1 MESLS
6 IKEYSVVM
14 RKNLKIAVAVSA
26 LSLVLAGCSSS
37 ESESSGLKVIAAFY
51 PLEFVAKTI
60 GGDLISVENMT
71 PPGVEPHDLE
81 LTPQQITT
89 LDDADLLLYVAGF
102 QPALEEAATQS
113 APANS
118 LDVMA
123 INGLNLLG
131 ATEDGH
137 NHGEEAHS
145 EDGHN
150 HGEEA
155 HSDEEM
161 LSDPHVWLDP
171 ERLIVVAKAVAAK
184 LSEVDPDNSETYA
197 TNLTAFVEQLEGLD
211 ADFTSGL
218 ASCERRLIVTSHA
231 AFGYLADAYNLEQE
245 AISGLSP
252 ESEPTP
258 KRLNE
263 IGKEAKADGT
273 TTIFFETLASPKVA
287 QTLADDLNISAAVLD
302 PIEGI
307 GEGQTYFSIMESNLA
322 ALRKA
327 LNCK

>member
-1 MESLS
+1 
-6 IKEYSVVM
+6 M

-37 ESESSGLKVIAAFY
+37 ESESSGVKVIAAFY

-145 EDGHN
+145 
-150 HGEEA
+150 
-155 HSDEEM
+155 DEEM

-231 AFGYLADAYNLEQE
+231 AFGYMADAYNLEQE

-307 GEGQTYFSIMESNLA
+307 GEGQTYFSVMESNLA

>member
-1 MESLS
+1 
-6 IKEYSVVM
+6 M

-145 EDGHN
+145 
-150 HGEEA
+150 
-155 HSDEEM
+155 DEKI

-231 AFGYLADAYNLEQE
+231 AFEYLADAYNLEQE

>member
-1 MESLS
+1 
-6 IKEYSVVM
+6 M

-37 ESESSGLKVIAAFY
+37 ESESSGVKVIAAFY

-131 ATEDGH
+131 AIEDGH

-145 EDGHN
+145 D
-150 HGEEA
+150 EEV

-184 LSEVDPDNSETYA
+184 LSEVDADNSETYA
-197 TNLTAFVEQLEGLD
+197 TNLASFVEQLEGLD

>member
-1 MESLS
+1 
-6 IKEYSVVM
+6 M

-37 ESESSGLKVIAAFY
+37 ESESSGVKVIAAFY

-81 LTPQQITT
+81 LTPKQITT

-131 ATEDGH
+131 AT
-137 NHGEEAHS
+137 

>member
-1 MESLS
+1 
-6 IKEYSVVM
+6 M

-37 ESESSGLKVIAAFY
+37 ESESSGVKVIAAFY
-51 PLEFVAKTI
+51 PLEFVAKAI

-81 LTPQQITT
+81 LTPKQITT
-89 LDDADLLLYVAGF
+89 LDNADLLLYIAGF
-102 QPALEEAATQS
+102 QPALEEAASQS

-123 INGLNLLG
+123 INGLSLLG
-131 ATEDGH
+131 AT
-137 NHGEEAHS
+137 

-231 AFGYLADAYNLEQE
+231 AFAYMADAYNLEQE

>member
-1 MESLS
+1 
-6 IKEYSVVM
+6 M

-131 ATEDGH
+131 AT
-137 NHGEEAHS
+137 

>member
-1 MESLS
+1 MKKKLSTLAVITSLG
-6 IKEYSVVM
+6 
-14 RKNLKIAVAVSA
+14 
-26 LSLVLAGCSSS
+26 LVLSGCSSS
-37 ESESSGLKVIAAFY
+37 DSNSDASGIKVVAAMY
-51 PLEFVAKTI
+51 PLEFVATSI
-60 GGDLISVENMT
+60 GGDLVSVENFT

-81 LTPQQITT
+81 LTPSQIVT
-89 LDDADLLLYVAGF
+89 LDDADLLLFISGF
-102 QPALEEAATQS
+102 QPALEEAAQQS

-118 LDVMA
+118 LDLLT
-123 INGLNLLG
+123 IDGLNLLT

-137 NHGEEAHS
+137 DHGA
-145 EDGHN
+145 EDEHAD
-150 HGEEA
+150 EEA

-161 LSDPHVWLDP
+161 VSDPHVWLDP
-171 ERLIVVAKAVAAK
+171 ERLVVVAKAVAAK
-184 LSEVDPDNSETYA
+184 LSEVDPDNSEVFA
-197 TNLTAFVEQLEGLD
+197 TNLAVFVAELETLD
-211 ADFTSGL
+211 QKFLTGL
-218 ASCERRLIVTSHA
+218 ASCERDLIVTAHA
-231 AFGYLADAYNLEQE
+231 AFGYLADAYGLTQE
-245 AISGLSP
+245 AIAGLSP

-287 QTLADDLNISAAVLD
+287 QTLADDLNIEAAVLD

-307 GEGQTYFSIMESNLA
+307 SEGQTYFSIMESNLE

>member
-1 MESLS
+1 
-6 IKEYSVVM
+6 
-14 RKNLKIAVAVSA
+14 
-26 LSLVLAGCSSS
+26 
-37 ESESSGLKVIAAFY
+37 
-51 PLEFVAKTI
+51 
-60 GGDLISVENMT
+60 
-71 PPGVEPHDLE
+71 
-81 LTPQQITT
+81 LTPKQITT
-89 LDDADLLLYVAGF
+89 LDNADLLLYIAGF
-102 QPALEEAATQS
+102 QPALEEAASQS

-123 INGLNLLG
+123 INGLSLLG
-131 ATEDGH
+131 AT
-137 NHGEEAHS
+137 

>member
-6 IKEYSVVM
+6 IKVYSVVM

-37 ESESSGLKVIAAFY
+37 ESESSGVKVIAAFY

-81 LTPQQITT
+81 LTPKQITT
-89 LDDADLLLYVAGF
+89 LDNADLLLYVAGF

-131 ATEDGH
+131 AT
-137 NHGEEAHS
+137 

-197 TNLTAFVEQLEGLD
+197 TNLSAFVEQLEGLD

-231 AFGYLADAYNLEQE
+231 AFGYMADAYNLEQE

>member
-1 MESLS
+1 MKKKLSTLAVITSLG
-6 IKEYSVVM
+6 
-14 RKNLKIAVAVSA
+14 
-26 LSLVLAGCSSS
+26 LVLSGCSSS
-37 ESESSGLKVIAAFY
+37 DSNSDASGIKVVAAMY
-51 PLEFVAKTI
+51 PLEFVATSI
-60 GGDLISVENMT
+60 GGDLVSVENFT

-81 LTPQQITT
+81 LTPSQIVT
-89 LDDADLLLYVAGF
+89 LDDADLLLFISGF
-102 QPALEEAATQS
+102 QPALEEAAQQS

-118 LDVMA
+118 LDLLT
-123 INGLNLLG
+123 IDGLNLLT

-137 NHGEEAHS
+137 DHS
-145 EDGHN
+145 ADET
-150 HGEEA
+150 

-161 LSDPHVWLDP
+161 VSDPHVWLDP
-171 ERLIVVAKAVAAK
+171 ERLVVVAKAVAAK
-184 LSEVDPDNSETYA
+184 LSEVDPDNSEVFA
-197 TNLTAFVEQLEGLD
+197 TNLAVFVAELETLD
-211 ADFTSGL
+211 QKFLTGL
-218 ASCERRLIVTSHA
+218 ASCDRDLIVTAHA
-231 AFGYLADAYNLEQE
+231 AFGYLADAYGLTQE
-245 AISGLSP
+245 AIAGLSP

-287 QTLADDLNISAAVLD
+287 QTLADDLNIEAAVLD

-307 GEGQTYFSIMESNLA
+307 SEGQTYFSIMESNLE

>member
-1 MESLS
+1 MKKKLS
-6 IKEYSVVM
+6 I
-14 RKNLKIAVAVSA
+14 LAVLTSLGLI
-26 LSLVLAGCSSS
+26 LSGCSSS
-37 ESESSGLKVIAAFY
+37 ESTSDASGIKVVAAMY
-51 PLEFVAKTI
+51 PLEFVATTI
-60 GGDLISVENMT
+60 GGDLVSVENFT

-81 LTPQQITT
+81 LTPSQIVT
-89 LDDADLLLYVAGF
+89 LDDADLLLFISGF
-102 QPALEEAATQS
+102 QPALEEAAQQS

-118 LDVMA
+118 LDLLT
-123 INGLNLLG
+123 IDGLNLLT

-137 NHGEEAHS
+137 DHGS
-145 EDGHN
+145 EDEHAD
-150 HGEEA
+150 EEA

-161 LSDPHVWLDP
+161 VSDPHVWLDP
-171 ERLIVVAKAVAAK
+171 ERLVVVAKAVAAK
-184 LSEVDPDNSETYA
+184 LSEVDPDNSEVYA
-197 TNLTAFVEQLEGLD
+197 TNLAAFVAELETLD
-211 ADFTSGL
+211 QKFLTGL
-218 ASCERRLIVTSHA
+218 ASCERDLIVTSNA
-231 AFGYLADAYNLEQE
+231 AFGYLADAYGLSQE

-287 QTLADDLNISAAVLD
+287 QTLADDLNIEAAVLD
-302 PIEGI
+302 TIEGI
-307 GEGQTYFSIMESNLA
+307 SEGQTYFSIMESNLE

>member
-1 MESLS
+1 M
-6 IKEYSVVM
+6 V
-14 RKNLKIAVAVSA
+14 
-26 LSLVLAGCSSS
+26 
-37 ESESSGLKVIAAFY
+37 
-51 PLEFVAKTI
+51 
-60 GGDLISVENMT
+60 
-71 PPGVEPHDLE
+71 
-81 LTPQQITT
+81 
-89 LDDADLLLYVAGF
+89 
-102 QPALEEAATQS
+102 
-113 APANS
+113 
-118 LDVMA
+118 
-123 INGLNLLG
+123 
-131 ATEDGH
+131 
-137 NHGEEAHS
+137 
-145 EDGHN
+145 
-150 HGEEA
+150 
-155 HSDEEM
+155 
-161 LSDPHVWLDP
+161 SDPHVWLDP

>member
-1 MESLS
+1 
-6 IKEYSVVM
+6 M

-81 LTPQQITT
+81 LTPKQITT

-102 QPALEEAATQS
+102 QPALEEAASQS

-145 EDGHN
+145 
-150 HGEEA
+150 
-155 HSDEEM
+155 DEEM
-161 LSDPHVWLDP
+161 VSDPHVWLDP